1 MSLAQDNDADAAK
14 RARVIAASMSA
25 SHDDRFDAP
34 MVRAVRSFGKR
45 DRGGRGDK
53 RRHETLEAIWTAR
66 QTLSFSQKFTWQL
79 ECTLDCFART
89 GPPRYPN

>member
-1 MSLAQDNDADAAK
+1 MSLAQDK

-45 DRGGRGDK
+45 DRGGGGTNGGMR
-53 RRHETLEAIWTAR
+53 L
-66 QTLSFSQKFTWQL
+66 
-79 ECTLDCFART
+79 
-89 GPPRYPN
+89 